1 MVSTRTGHQS
11 VKANLV
17 KRAFAEAAKKII
29 IEEGI
34 ESVSVRKVAD
44 RAGYTFATLYNH
56 FKSEDELLWYT
67 RNIMIGDIVAYMNAL
82 KGEDAAGIHEV
93 QKIFSRYLDYFLT
106 YPNVFRFFYFHR
118 LKRSEKPEGCETNI
132 PGGDEALRAFEFLT
146 VSGCYT
152 ADEVGT
158 MIQTMIFCA
167 HGLLT
172 LSISDN
178 DELSL
183 REVHSRMDEVIR
195 FLLPDPGTKKRGR
208 KT

>member
-1 MVSTRTGHQS
+1 MTSSGAEHRS
-11 VKANLV
+11 RKADLV
-17 KRAFAEAAKKII
+17 KRTFAEAAKKII

-44 RAGYTFATLYNH
+44 RAGFTFATLYNH

-67 RNIMIGDIVAYMNAL
+67 RNIMIGDIAAYMDTS
-82 KGEDAAGIHEV
+82 KGETTADIDEV
-93 QKIFSRYLDYFLT
+93 QKLFGRYLDYFIT

-118 LKRSEKPEGCETNI
+118 LKSSDKPEGCDKNI
-132 PGGDEALRAFEFLT
+132 PGGDQAMKTFEFLSA
-146 VSGCYT
+146 SGIYT
-152 ADEVGT
+152 ADEVVT
-158 MIQTMIFCA
+158 MIQAMIFCA

-183 REVHSRMDEVIR
+183 REVHSRMDEVIQ
-195 FLLPDPGTKKRGR
+195 FLLRDLPEKTKEEKP
-208 KT
+208 

>member
-1 MVSTRTGHQS
+1 MTPSGEERRS
-11 VKANLV
+11 MKAGLV

-34 ESVSVRKVAD
+34 ESVSVRRVAD
-44 RAGYTFATLYNH
+44 QAGYTFATLYNH
-56 FKSEDELLWYT
+56 FKSEDALLWYT
-67 RNIMIGDIVAYMNAL
+67 RNIMIGDIAAYMGAP
-82 KGEDAAGIHEV
+82 KEEEVTGVKEV
-93 QKIFSRYLDYFLT
+93 QKLFSRYLDYFIA

-118 LKRSEKPEGCETNI
+118 LKRSEKPENCDTNI
-132 PGGDEALRAFEFLT
+132 PGGDQAAKAFEFLAA
-146 VSGCYT
+146 SGGYT
-152 ADEVGT
+152 PDEVGT

-178 DELSL
+178 DNLGL

-195 FLLPDPGTKKRGR
+195 FLLRDLSEKKNGE
-208 KT
+208 KI